1 MCGIAG
7 VLGPPERT
15 STLLPRMLQAITHRG
30 PDDSGEYVGPELA
43 FGTTR
48 LAIIDLDGGHQ
59 PMWAPGDLVG
69 IVYNGE
75 IYNAQE
81 INEGLSAQ
89 GSKFATQC
97 DTETVLQLYQAS
109 GHSNLRQMFQSL
121 RGMFALA
128 IYDITRNRLVLARDP
143 FGIKP
148 LYYRLSA
155 GGSLISFGSEIKSL
169 LADPEC
175 PRVLNHDALVSY
187 LSLQYNPLPE
197 TFFSG
202 IYRLP
207 PGSFA
212 TIDLHSGHLEVHRYW
227 KYEFDDNSQ
236 DDEDSLAEQI
246 RYTMEKSVARH
257 LISDVPVGAFL
268 SGGIDSAIIVT
279 LAQEQLQAS
288 GLGPL
293 KTFTLGFEE
302 LNEFKEAREVADRIG
317 TDHHEITITADDF
330 IDALPDIA
338 WYFDEPVANPSAISL
353 YFVSRAAREHVAVV
367 LSGEGADEL
376 FGGYRVYRE
385 PFDLVHIR
393 RLPRPIRALAARLGR
408 SRINFRGRNYLRR
421 ASTAL
426 NDRYFGG
433 GYGTFTP
440 NEVRRLL
447 KAKNVE
453 DHFQPGLALATATS
467 GFDVL
472 PESRR
477 MQLIDINY
485 WLGGDILATAD
496 RMSMANSLE
505 MRVPFLDVDVAHVSA
520 GIPDSLKYRDGTTKW
535 LLRRAFR
542 GRLPKST
549 ELRQKLGFPTPMR
562 RWITQDPNAMLA
574 LIRNSPRLGE
584 LVDMAYIEELAS
596 KHAEGKIDASR
607 RILLLLMLAGWL
619 DSFMDGDV
627 HADVHGGVHADVTVP
642 PSQR

>member
-1 MCGIAG
+1 
-7 VLGPPERT
+7 
-15 STLLPRMLQAITHRG
+15 MLQAITHRG
-30 PDDSGEYVGPELA
+30 PDDSGECVGPDLA
-43 FGTTR
+43 FGATR
-48 LAIIDLDGGHQ
+48 LSIIDIEGGHQ
-59 PMWAPGDLVG
+59 PMWSPDGSVG
-69 IVYNGE
+69 IAYNGE
-75 IYNAQE
+75 IYNAHE
-81 INEGLSAQ
+81 LDEALILQ
-89 GSKFATQC
+89 GSKFRTHC
-97 DTETVLQLYQAS
+97 DTETVLQLYQAG
-109 GHSNLRQMFQSL
+109 GHAALPAMFRSL
-121 RGMFALA
+121 RGMFGLA
-128 IYDITRNRLVLARDP
+128 IYDSARNRLVLARDP

-175 PRVLNHDALVSY
+175 PRILNHDALVSY
-187 LSLQYNPLPE
+187 LTLQYNPLAE

-207 PGSFA
+207 AGTFA
-212 TIDLHSGHLEVHRYW
+212 TVDLQSGLVEVHRYW
-227 KYEFDDNSQ
+227 EYKFDDAPPEN
-236 DDEDSLAEQI
+236 EDTLAGQI
-246 RYTMEKSVARH
+246 RSTMEQSVARH

-279 LAQEQLQAS
+279 LAQEQLREK

-293 KTFTLGFEE
+293 KTFTLGFEAM
-302 LNEFKEAREVADRIG
+302 NEFEEAREVADRIG
-317 TDHHEITITADDF
+317 TDHHEITITANDF

-353 YFVSRAAREHVAVV
+353 YFVSQAAREHVTVV

-385 PFDLVHIR
+385 PFDLDHIR
-393 RLPRPIRALAARLGR
+393 RLPRPARALAARLGR

-421 ASTAL
+421 SSTTL
-426 NDRYFGG
+426 DDRYFGG

-440 NEVRRLL
+440 DEVRRLL
-447 KAKNVE
+447 KATTVE
-453 DHFQPGLALATATS
+453 AHFRPGLALATTTQ
-467 GFDVL
+467 GFELL

-505 MRVPFLDVDVAHVSA
+505 MRVPFLDIDVAHLSA
-520 GIPDSLKYRDGTTKW
+520 RIPDSLKYRDGTTKW

-542 GRLPKST
+542 GRLPQST
-549 ELRQKLGFPTPMR
+549 EQRQKLGFPTPLR
-562 RWITQDPNAMLA
+562 RWITQDPDAMLA

-584 LVDMAYIEELAS
+584 LIDMTYVEELAAQ
-596 KHAEGKIDASR
+596 HAAGRIDASR
-607 RILLLLMLAGWL
+607 RVLLLLMLAGWL
-619 DSFMDGDV
+619 DAFMDGHVDGHVDGDV
-627 HADVHGGVHADVTVP
+627 AMP